1 MYPALLSS
9 EPRLPGVRRRPMKR
23 QVKVRIMLPM
33 SIRCNTCG
41 NHICRGTKFS
51 SRKEEAVGVTYLGIQ
66 RFRFYFECSK
76 CYAELTIKAYPR
88 DPDCMVESEATRVV
102 ENGKRKRDAEEMGDV
117 MKSTSSDSKR
127 EIDILPA
134 LDDMDSMKKSK
145 DFIHR
150 VKDEDSEDVEDL
162 IRPCARNDESLN
174 SALKRKFSEEFS
186 DKPTDSLTKA
196 TISDFSNDRVI
207 NKNGGL
213 SSKNED

>member
-88 DPDCMVESEATRVV
+88 DPDCMVESEATRVEDSVV

-134 LDDMDSMKKSK
+134 LDDMDSMKEH
-145 DFIHR
+145 FLHT
-150 VKDEDSEDVEDL
+150 VVQFL
-162 IRPCARNDESLN
+162 
-174 SALKRKFSEEFS
+174 
-186 DKPTDSLTKA
+186 SLTDKE
-196 TISDFSNDRVI
+196 I
-207 NKNGGL
+207 GGRGRRAH
-213 SSKNED
+213 